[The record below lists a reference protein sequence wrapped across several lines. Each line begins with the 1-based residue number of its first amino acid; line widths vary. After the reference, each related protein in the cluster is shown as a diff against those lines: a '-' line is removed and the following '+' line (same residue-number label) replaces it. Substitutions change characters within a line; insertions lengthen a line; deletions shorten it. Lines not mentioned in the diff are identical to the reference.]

1 MEASQGDMLG
11 PDPFADSLGTDAIPR
26 VPVLATPAERRALIN
41 ELRGLIESGNYEVD
55 ADVVAVAVLRDGRW
69 DYE

>member
-1 MEASQGDMLG
+1 MEASPEDMLG
-11 PDPFADSLGTDAIPR
+11 ADPFADPLGADAIPH
-26 VPVLATPAERRALIN
+26 VPVLATPEERRALIN
-41 ELRGLIESGNYEVD
+41 ELRGLIESGSYEID